1 MSEKRQ
7 IITIV
12 LFVVICAISA
22 VTLVY
27 SKQESRK
34 LYTELEKLRNERD
47 ELNVEWRQL
56 LTEESTWATP
66 ALIERLASERLQLI
80 HPSQKDIRIIQEQ

>member
-22 VTLVY
+22 VTLIY

-34 LYTELEKLRNERD
+34 LY
-47 ELNVEWRQL
+47 
-56 LTEESTWATP
+56 TEESTWATP

-80 HPSQKDIRIIQEQ
+80 HPSPKDIRVIQEQ

>member
-12 LFVVICAISA
+12 LFVVICTISA

-66 ALIERLASERLQLI
+66 AFIERLASERLQLI
-80 HPSQKDIRIIQEQ
+80 NPSPKDIRVIQE